1 MQNIADSKGKALRMK
16 AGRKAKIADRA
27 ISDAIDAVDAMS
39 DVKVK
44 QVLFL
49 NFGHKVDDV
58 CDVDRDLLISKMAN
72 IFFDDAMN
80 MGV

>member
-1 MQNIADSKGKALRMK
+1 MSHFSNDL
-16 AGRKAKIADRA
+16 IADRA

-39 DVKVK
+39 DNKVK

-58 CDVDRDLLISKMAN
+58 DDVDRDLLISKMAN
-72 IFFDDAMN
+72 IFFAEAMEAPGP
-80 MGV
+80 MG

>member
-1 MQNIADSKGKALRMK
+1 
-16 AGRKAKIADRA
+16 
-27 ISDAIDAVDAMS
+27 MS

-58 CDVDRDLLISKMAN
+58 DDVDRDLLISKMAN
-72 IFFDDAMN
+72 VFFDDAMN

>member
-1 MQNIADSKGKALRMK
+1 MSHPINDM
-16 AGRKAKIADRA
+16 IADRA

>member
-1 MQNIADSKGKALRMK
+1 MSHPINDM
-16 AGRKAKIADRA
+16 IADRA

-58 CDVDRDLLISKMAN
+58 DDVDRDLLISKMAN
-72 IFFDDAMN
+72 VFFDDAMN

>member
-1 MQNIADSKGKALRMK
+1 MSHPVNDM
-16 AGRKAKIADRA
+16 IADRA

-49 NFGHKVDDV
+49 NFNHKVDNV
-58 CDVDRDLLISKMAN
+58 SDVDRDLLINKMAN